1 MCDRPW
7 ETMTDADFEAMLA
20 QSVPDT
26 PPEEIVAEVTP
37 WRRAMNRILFG
48 MALCAITLN
57 FLCLN
62 YILPAVGTVLLLLGF
77 RTLRRE
83 NRWLGGCFAVTVI
96 RAVYFFATLVL
107 NTTILQSAVF
117 TPAVTAALTVINA
130 VLLLALYFCFWRG
143 LLAVQK
149 KADLPAQTGGAL
161 ALIVWYALV
170 CVLAAVHYTGWIVPI
185 AMLVGYGCIL
195 RSLCRLS
202 GALDEAG
209 IRHRAGGRCG

>member
-1 MCDRPW
+1 MERAMGGEITVWWGPDDMVSALGFG
-7 ETMTDADFEAMLA
+7 TAAMLA

-57 FLCLN
+57 FRCLN

-96 RAVYFFATLVL
+96 PAVCIFATLVL
-107 NTTILQSAVF
+107 NTTILQSAVS
-117 TPAVTAALTVINA
+117 
-130 VLLLALYFCFWRG
+130 
-143 LLAVQK
+143 
-149 KADLPAQTGGAL
+149 
-161 ALIVWYALV
+161 
-170 CVLAAVHYTGWIVPI
+170 
-185 AMLVGYGCIL
+185 M
-195 RSLCRLS
+195 
-202 GALDEAG
+202 
-209 IRHRAGGRCG
+209 